1 MEAVFELVKRNPTD
15 DRTFMAALGVAE
27 KSGEYSK
34 LLGVLSAEGVRY
46 DFMSKSYL
54 KALTE
59 AMKHTH
65 LPLWPIDHIESVLVT
80 CLPRWGL
87 MISRDS
93 LSELFNLLHVIVKL
107 GLSVLNTTPTGN
119 GTSLP
124 MRVYDDAHSIRTSL
138 LRVIWYSSALS
149 TLLTSLKS
157 TAGDADDVVVN
168 ILLHHHKDNED
179 YGRSVVEAQERALM
193 CLGDLF
199 ELVSSVQHDQAL
211 NQLGSVLK
219 QAGSDLP
226 DSSALPL
233 FVSVS
238 SFLIGNGETKVRPE
252 TVDAAANCLVGIVGQ
267 CDISPSFFHTNYKVK
282 KLGERTIT
290 AAIQA
295 VESRQSIAC
304 ARLLDMI
311 VVRMPSVCAASGKE
325 VSEVLQTQ
333 QCLFRSSKVLS
344 ELSSVTLSSAA
355 GITSGKAVVL
365 TRLMS
370 TEHDNARKALES
382 SIGDPEWLE
391 TQTFPTKDHVATLSN
406 YYSFLQSV
414 GVHSDWVSKST
425 GSIAIDSLNYLAV
438 ALRGARAVIDLNE
451 VNRVIEKSQSVL
463 SLLETLGMLLR
474 AFLGGPAS
482 AESKKDLIAR
492 LRIAITGIISKCDLD
507 VVRECPLVVKRYVIL
522 LTMVQQET
530 VASEGLKVTPSES
543 NGDDSKNKIREI
555 VSALIMNCLSFSHD
569 AVHLRLS
576 NEALKLIPFLVVNGG
591 DHETS
596 TSIISAIIT
605 SVAPHLVLSSTAA
618 VLSALESLIQTTVG
632 EMDETAK
639 ARLTEFIL
647 RVIDDF
653 SRHSALTDK
662 AAVVHLLSLAATI
675 LVVLGSSDSGP
686 FRNLWTVIA
695 CHPMIQAAAA
705 SSSWDIKA
713 CMYTL
718 DHLIWVHALQLGCV
732 LLTQNVD
739 GHNKFLQVHQDIL
752 KDRFGTAHTSDLATL
767 EEACLISRL
776 LELASAKTTIADP
789 LLPFQYISLL
799 TPKPPSLYPKSRI
812 EKLAGGLPV
821 GVLEDDVQQPCFLP
835 SEFAQRVA
843 WIAGDIL
850 SSSLR
855 RISRASESASGLP
868 ATDQHTLFHALLD
881 SCHFV
886 IQYLA
891 EVCSSRKNLLLKTCK
906 LDDTSDTL
914 YVALSV
920 YLSVDGSLTTEAPK
934 SPQKKPG
941 DSKSL
946 LNSLPSPALTANK
959 PKASLMDS
967 LEAKTDTKSTRV
979 SGKSHA
985 RFLPPQLGD
994 CPVRTGLSFIAPSLV
1009 TEDDYMGKL
1018 VEVLTLCLI
1027 HAMRLA
1033 TTEGLIRPLL
1043 DLLLTTRSNHG
1054 SHLPNDAAWII
1065 SEVIEKITPRYNDL
1079 VARHREAAKTV
1090 SYPQLGNMSQLPA
1103 SRNPLGFAA
1112 ISNIR

>member
-65 LPLWPIDHIESVLVT
+65 SPLWPIDLIESVLVT

-124 MRVYDDAHSIRTSL
+124 RRVYDEAHSIRTSL

-149 TLLTSLKS
+149 TLLMSLKS

-168 ILLHHHKDNED
+168 ILLHHHKDNENHR
-179 YGRSVVEAQERALM
+179 RSVIESQEYALM

-199 ELVSSVQHDQAL
+199 ELVSSFQHDQAL

-238 SFLIGNGETKVRPE
+238 SFLIGNGDTKVRPD
-252 TVDAAANCLVGIVGQ
+252 TVDAAANCLLGIVGL

-282 KLGERTIT
+282 QLGERTIT

-295 VESRQSIAC
+295 VETRQSTAC
-304 ARLLDMI
+304 ARLLEKI
-311 VVRMPSVCAASGKE
+311 VVRMPSVSAASAKE
-325 VSEVLQTQ
+325 LSEVLQTQ
-333 QCLFRSSKVLS
+333 QCLFRSAKTLYD
-344 ELSSVTLSSAA
+344 LSSVTLSSAA
-355 GITSGKAVVL
+355 AITSGKAVAL

-370 TEHDNARKALES
+370 TEHDNARKILES
-382 SIGDPEWLE
+382 SICDPEWLE
-391 TQTFPTKDHVATLSN
+391 TQTLPTKEHVATLSN

-414 GVHSDWVSKST
+414 GVHSDWVSKSD
-425 GSIAIDSLNYLAV
+425 GSIEIVSLNHLAV
-438 ALRGARAVIDLNE
+438 ALRGARVVMDLDE
-451 VNRVIEKSQSVL
+451 VNRVIKKYQSVL
-463 SLLETLGMLLR
+463 SLLESLGMLLR
-474 AFLGGPAS
+474 AFLTSPAR
-482 AESKKDLIAR
+482 AESIKDVVAR
-492 LRIAITGIISKCDLD
+492 LRIAITGILSKCDLD
-507 VVRECPLVVKRYVIL
+507 VVRECPLMVQRYVTL
-522 LTMVQQET
+522 LTMVQQQS
-530 VASEGLKVTPSES
+530 VASEGLQVTPSES

-555 VSALIMNCLSFSHD
+555 LSGLIMNCLAFSHD
-569 AVHLRLS
+569 AVHLGLS
-576 NEALKLIPFLVVNGG
+576 NEALKLIPFLVVNDG

-596 TSIISAIIT
+596 TSLISAII
-605 SVAPHLVLSSTAA
+605 SSLAHPLVLSSAPA
-618 VLSALESLIQTTVG
+618 VLSALESLVQTAAS
-632 EMDETAK
+632 EMDEAAK
-639 ARLTEFIL
+639 SRLMEYIL

-662 AAVVHLLSLAATI
+662 AAVVHLLSLAATS
-675 LVVLGSSDSGP
+675 LVVLGSADSGP

-695 CHPMIQAAAA
+695 CHSMIQASAA
-705 SSSWDIKA
+705 SSSWDSNA

-739 GHNKFLQVHQDIL
+739 GHTKFLQVHQDIL

-776 LELASAKTTIADP
+776 MELASAKTSIPDP
-789 LLPFQYISLL
+789 LLPFHYISLL

-812 EKLAGGLPV
+812 EKVAGGLPV
-821 GVLEDDVQQPCFLP
+821 GVLEDGVQQPCLLP
-835 SEFAQRVA
+835 SVFAQRVA

-855 RISRASESASGLP
+855 RISRFSESASGIP
-868 ATDQHTLFHALLD
+868 ATDRHALFHSLLN

-906 LDDTSDTL
+906 LDDTSDTF

-920 YLSVDGSLTTEAPK
+920 YLSVDWSLTVEAPK

-941 DSKSL
+941 SSKSL
-946 LNSLPSPALTANK
+946 LNSLPSPALTATN
-959 PKASLMDS
+959 PKGSLMDS
-967 LEAKTDTKSTRV
+967 LEHQTDTGSTPV

-985 RFLPPQLGD
+985 RFLTPQFGD

-1043 DLLLTTRSNHG
+1043 DLLLTTRSIHG
-1054 SHLPNDAAWII
+1054 SRLPSDAAWII
-1065 SEVIEKITPRYNDL
+1065 SEVIEKITPMYNEL
-1079 VARHREAAKTV
+1079 LARHREAAKTV
-1090 SYPQLGNMSQLPA
+1090 SYPQLYNMAHLPPSQ
-1103 SRNPLGFAA
+1103 NPLGFAA
-1112 ISNIR
+1112 ISNIK